1 MPVQLFFF
9 FSSRRRH
16 TRLQGDW
23 SSDVCS
29 SDLTAWRKAPSTRS
43 CSPICPNS
51 SDNRRRTHM
60 LADSLRQWLD
70 AHADSLDEGPA
81 HAHEVLPRLAQHGLF
96 GLGVPVA
103 EGGQGGSLGD
113 ALEAIAGVAG
123 HSLTAGFLFWAQRAL
138 VGYLPQSPHPALRPR
153 WLPGLLQG
161 TPAGAPGP
169 AHAQQ

>member
-1 MPVQLFFF
+1 
-9 FSSRRRH
+9 
-16 TRLQGDW
+16 
-23 SSDVCS
+23 
-29 SDLTAWRKAPSTRS
+29 
-43 CSPICPNS
+43 
-51 SDNRRRTHM
+51 M

-123 HSLTAGFLFWAQRAL
+123 HSLTAGFVFWAQRAFVEYRSEEHTVEL
-138 VGYLPQSPHPALRPR
+138 QSPCN
-153 WLPGLLQG
+153 LLCRLLLEKNK
-161 TPAGAPGP
+161 TPP
-169 AHAQQ
+169 H